1 MKTEHTAGP
10 WHVNAIR
17 ANRIVGDETE
27 AEFDKLQIHGA
38 NCTIATVYHR
48 QDARLIASAPELLA
62 ERDRL
67 RAANAEFQKIVASQN
82 TILARARVYA
92 QAQVDFNS
100 AETALWAQILDI
112 LNTPPIPAL
121 SKALP

>member
-1 MKTEHTAGP
+1 MKTKHTPGP

-27 AEFDKLQIHGA
+27 VEFDKLQIHGA

-48 QDARLIASAPELLA
+48 QDARLIASAPDLLA

-67 RAANAEFQKIVASQN
+67 RALNAELLATMQEIADTVALA
-82 TILARARVYA
+82 IKARAM
-92 QAQVDFNS
+92 
-100 AETALWAQILDI
+100 
-112 LNTPPIPAL
+112 PAPMRYEMRAIEEVARAAIA
-121 SKALP
+121 KIKG